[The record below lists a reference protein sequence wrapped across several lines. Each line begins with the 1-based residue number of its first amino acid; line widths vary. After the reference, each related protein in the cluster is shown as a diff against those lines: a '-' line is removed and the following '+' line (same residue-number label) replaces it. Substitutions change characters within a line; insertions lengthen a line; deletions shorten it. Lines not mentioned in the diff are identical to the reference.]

1 MNPEMFIL
9 RAIVYFA
16 IWIGLELLLNRW
28 SREEDEGVPRLR
40 MFERLSA
47 PGLIVYVFTVT
58 FSSVDWAESLF
69 THWFSTMWGFLFV
82 AGQGLTAMGVTILV
96 VSLLAQFPPMSD
108 AFRTSHLHDLGKLL
122 LMFVMLWAYF
132 AFSQLLIVWSGNL
145 TNEIPWYFA
154 RWHGPWAVMGIA
166 IALLQFLI
174 PFLLLLSRALKR
186 NPVAL
191 SSVVLLLLAM
201 RMVDLYWVVL
211 PALDRQTIHFSWMQ
225 FTAPLGLGGIWTAAF
240 LRELR
245 RRPLLPLGAP
255 NLQEALSHAK

>member
-1 MNPEMFIL
+1 
-9 RAIVYFA
+9 
-16 IWIGLELLLNRW
+16 
-28 SREEDEGVPRLR
+28 
-40 MFERLSA
+40 
-47 PGLIVYVFTVT
+47 
-58 FSSVDWAESLF
+58 
-69 THWFSTMWGFLFV
+69 
-82 AGQGLTAMGVTILV
+82 
-96 VSLLAQFPPMSD
+96 
-108 AFRTSHLHDLGKLL
+108 
-122 LMFVMLWAYF
+122 MFVMLWAYF

-211 PALDRQTIHFSWMQ
+211 TALDRQTIHFSWMQ